1 MPKWNR
7 REERHELEA
16 YEVDAYLLGRSLEE
30 PRPQTRVYRREVHL
44 DENGQ
49 PRVLVEEFIERED

>member
-7 REERHELEA
+7 RDERQELEP

-30 PRPQTRVYRREVHL
+30 SRPQTRIYRREVHL

-49 PRVLVEEFIERED
+49 PRVLVEEFIETEE